1 MSESWYGSDSKV
13 WAVVGTLLAVILLVV
28 GLAVMCEARSSAEEN
43 YPWHHD
49 IVATTF
55 WVGEVIGNGP
65 NDSQRISAYD
75 ENWYANYGGC
85 DGVVKDGSCETEPRT
100 AANDYFPTQMTPRQN
115 PFYLDLPVADP
126 SLKDRWVQIGG
137 PNGNTCYG
145 QIEDAGPAVYD
156 DRDYVFGGAR
166 PANTRFN
173 GTGMDVSPALNGCL
187 GFAELN
193 GSEDRVNWRFVDSP
207 PPGPWTRIITR

>member
-1 MSESWYGSDSKV
+1 MTFRALALIPALALACAAPAQSESG
-13 WAVVGTLLAVILLVV
+13 
-28 GLAVMCEARSSAEEN
+28 
-43 YPWHHD
+43 PWHNN

-55 WVGEVIGNGP
+55 WVGEVIGSGP

-75 ENWYANYGGC
+75 PHWYANYGGC
-85 DGVVKDGSCETEPRT
+85 DGVVRNGSCETEPRS

-115 PFYLDLPVADP
+115 PFYLDLPVVDP
-126 SLKDRWVQIGG
+126 ALKNRWVQIQGPGG
-137 PNGNTCYG
+137 TCYG
-145 QIEDAGPAVYD
+145 QIEDAGPTIYN

-187 GFAELN
+187 GFGSLN
-193 GSEDRVNWRFVDSP
+193 GADDRVNWRFVDSP
-207 PPGPWTRIITR
+207 PAGPWTRIVT

>member
-1 MSESWYGSDSKV
+1 MIFR
-13 WAVVGTLLAVILLVV
+13 ALAVIPV
-28 GLAVMCEARSSAEEN
+28 LALAACGASAQAEAESA
-43 YPWHHD
+43 PWHND

-55 WVGEVIGNGP
+55 WVGEVIGSGP
-65 NDSQRISAYD
+65 NDSQRVSAYD
-75 ENWYANYGGC
+75 EHWYANYGGC

-100 AANDYFPTQMTPRQN
+100 AANDYFPTQMTPKQN
-115 PFYLDLPVADP
+115 PFYLDLPVSDP
-126 SLKDRWVQIGG
+126 ALKDRWVQIQG

-145 QIEDAGPAVYD
+145 QIEDAGPTLYD
-156 DRDYVFGGAR
+156 DRDYVFGTAR

-207 PPGPWTRIITR
+207 PPGPWTRIVTR